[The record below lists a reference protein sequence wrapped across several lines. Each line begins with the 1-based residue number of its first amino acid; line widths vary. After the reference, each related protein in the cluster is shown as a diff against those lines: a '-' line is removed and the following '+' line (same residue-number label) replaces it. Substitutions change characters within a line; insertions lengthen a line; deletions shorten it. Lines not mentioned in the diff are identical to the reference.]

1 MGATLYGKVIVSKR
15 VNTRVIGVVDK
26 LWKTGRTVD
35 LSLFYLRVVR
45 FAQYLCKSV
54 TNLNSKS

>member
-1 MGATLYGKVIVSKR
+1 MGVMLYGKVIVSKR

-26 LWKTGRTVD
+26 LWETGRTVG
-35 LSLFYLRVVR
+35 LSLFYLRVVG

-54 TNLNSKS
+54 TNLNSRR